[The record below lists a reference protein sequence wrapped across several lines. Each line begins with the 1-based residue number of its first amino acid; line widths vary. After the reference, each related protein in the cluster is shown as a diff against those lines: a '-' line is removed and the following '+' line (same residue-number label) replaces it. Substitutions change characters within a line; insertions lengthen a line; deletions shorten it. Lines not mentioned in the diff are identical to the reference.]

1 MFENID
7 DLIELNL
14 KLLAESITQS
24 VFKHSFL
31 DENGNNLKKSE
42 IFAKILE
49 DKRLITFEPKQ
60 RFRCDLT
67 EFGRDIIIN
76 GGWFKYLD
84 SEKLKLEKA
93 ESKEVLE
100 VENLKLQKESIE
112 YSKTLRKKED
122 EIIKLTSENLILQN
136 RQLRMYVLYSV
147 LSFISGAVL
156 TNLKDILN
164 LWKILTQ

>member
-14 KLLAESITQS
+14 NLLSESITQS

-100 VENLKLQKESIE
+100 VENLKLQKESIK

-122 EIIKLTSENLILQN
+122 EIRKLTSENLILQ
-136 RQLRMYVLYSV
+136 
-147 LSFISGAVL
+147 
-156 TNLKDILN
+156 K
-164 LWKILTQ
+164 

>member
-76 GGWFKYLD
+76 GGWIKYLET
-84 SEKLKLEKA
+84 EKTELIENQTTSNISIQNYIGGNNHGIQS
-93 ESKEVLE
+93 SKRAFKSPITQTMKPTAPKEPITKSVLE
-100 VENLKLQKESIE
+100 IVSWIAGIIATIIVVYEFVI
-112 YSKTLRKKED
+112 KK
-122 EIIKLTSENLILQN
+122 
-136 RQLRMYVLYSV
+136 
-147 LSFISGAVL
+147 
-156 TNLKDILN
+156 
-164 LWKILTQ
+164 